1 MKALCLVIIFACA
14 ACKPITRQE
23 EPVSD
28 NKKFI
33 VMKNLLQRI
42 FSPIRRQGA
51 KVLSIAKRMS
61 KQKNYR
67 SLVEQLE
74 NVRFQVIDVRRDY
87 ELVAERNLKKMASN
101 TAVTPQGIL
110 RFERELTNNYKKWSD
125 KMSDELTQ
133 SLRANQLFKP
143 ERPELVLGNELKV
156 MKAGSPVYIT
166 TMKQLTKYVEETIAH
181 AKMKLRL
188 P

>member
-42 FSPIRRQGA
+42 FSPIRKQEA

-74 NVRFQVIDVRRDY
+74 NVRFQVLDVRRDY
-87 ELVAERNLKKMASN
+87 
-101 TAVTPQGIL
+101 
-110 RFERELTNNYKKWSD
+110 
-125 KMSDELTQ
+125 
-133 SLRANQLFKP
+133 
-143 ERPELVLGNELKV
+143 
-156 MKAGSPVYIT
+156 
-166 TMKQLTKYVEETIAH
+166 
-181 AKMKLRL
+181 
-188 P
+188 